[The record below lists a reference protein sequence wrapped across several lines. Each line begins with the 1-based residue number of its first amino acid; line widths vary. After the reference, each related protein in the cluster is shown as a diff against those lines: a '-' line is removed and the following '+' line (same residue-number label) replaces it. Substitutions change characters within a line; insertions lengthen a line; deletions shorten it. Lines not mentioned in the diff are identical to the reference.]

1 MSAEK
6 APVAQ
11 KTPVPKPVTKS
22 MSFKGMQKAAA
33 FMLALP
39 EEHVQKIFTELD
51 EMEVVDLSQAMATL
65 GKVRAENIESI
76 FLEFVEKSGSSANLV
91 GTLSS
96 TQSLLGKVFSEGKV
110 ASIMEEISGPA
121 GRTMWDKLNNVDE
134 KSLAN
139 YLKNEHPQTIAVV
152 LSKIKP
158 DHAAKIFSLFSDDL
172 SLEIMTRTIHMETV
186 GRDILGNIEQTL
198 KSEFIANFS
207 RGDKKDPHERLA
219 EVFNFFDRPTEGR
232 FMEGLEKENKDSAE
246 RIRALMFTF
255 NDIVKIDGPGIQTI
269 LRIVDK
275 TKLGLALKG
284 ANEEIKALFFNNM
297 SERAAKLLK
306 EDMEALGMVRLRD
319 VDEAQM
325 EVVTATKTEIDAGK
339 IVVSQGAD
347 DNDQLIG

>member
-1 MSAEK
+1 MGADQMTATRGSSEEK
-6 APVAQ
+6 EERV
-11 KTPVPKPVTKS
+11 VKS
-22 MSFKGMQKAAA
+22 LKGIQKAAA

-39 EEHVQKIFTELD
+39 EAHVQKVFTELD

-65 GKVRAENIESI
+65 GKVRAEDVEDI
-76 FLEFVEKSGSSANLV
+76 FIEFVEKSGSSASLV

-96 TQSLLGKVFSEGKV
+96 TEVLLGKVFSQSKV

-152 LSKIKP
+152 LSKVKP
-158 DHAAKIFSLFSDDL
+158 DHAAKIFALFSDDL
-172 SLEIMTRTIHMETV
+172 SLKIMNRTIHMETV
-186 GRDILGNIEQTL
+186 GRDILGNIEETL

-219 EVFNFFDRPTEGR
+219 EVFNFFDRPTESR
-232 FMEGLEKENKDSAE
+232 FMERLEKKNKEAAE

-255 NDIVKIDGPGIQTI
+255 NDIVKIDATGIQTI

-275 TKLGLALKG
+275 SKLALALKG
-284 ANEEIKALFFNNM
+284 ANEEIKTLFFNNM

-325 EVVTATKTEIDAGK
+325 AIVTATKDEIDKGN
-339 IVVSQGAD
+339 IVVNQGGD